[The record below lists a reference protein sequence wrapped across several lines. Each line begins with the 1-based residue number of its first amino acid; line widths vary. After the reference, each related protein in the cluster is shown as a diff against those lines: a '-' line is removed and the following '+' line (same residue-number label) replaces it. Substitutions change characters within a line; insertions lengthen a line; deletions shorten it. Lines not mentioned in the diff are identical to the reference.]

1 MLLLHHL
8 HCSHFIVCT
17 PIASSHTVVLNLHK
31 RFYYFV
37 TYCFT
42 TYTALTSSHALLLL
56 PHIRCSCFI
65 TYTTP
70 TSSQAML
77 VPHHMHCSYS
87 NTCTAL
93 PSSQALLSHHMHCY
107 HYFTYTVWT
116 AGIEPTAT
124 DLDFFFDGKRK
135 RKKRQIKATAQL
147 RARPERKDGGHPALC
162 NAPPQWLRMRHQS
175 HQSQWS

>member
-1 MLLLHHL
+1 VLLLNHL

-17 PIASSHTVVLNLHK
+17 PIASSHTLLLNRHK
-31 RFYYFV
+31 RCYYFV

-77 VPHHMHCSYS
+77 VLHHMHCSYS

-93 PSSQALLSHHMHCY
+93 PSSQALLFHHMHCY
-107 HYFTYTVWT
+107 HCFTYTVWT
-116 AGIEPTAT
+116 AGIEPTTT

-135 RKKRQIKATAQL
+135 RKKG
-147 RARPERKDGGHPALC
+147 RKGTPDDAGRSSRVSSC
-162 NAPPQWLRMRHQS
+162 TQS
-175 HQSQWS
+175 DKPTTRRLGPGAKLD